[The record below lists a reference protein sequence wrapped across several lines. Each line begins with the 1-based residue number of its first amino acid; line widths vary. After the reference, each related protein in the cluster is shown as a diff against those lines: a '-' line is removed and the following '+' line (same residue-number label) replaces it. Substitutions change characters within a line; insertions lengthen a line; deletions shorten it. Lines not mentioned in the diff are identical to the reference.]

1 VLIAATDKSQT
12 GVQMKITVKQLKGLI
27 KEAIMDVQESYFDED
42 QKQEIT
48 RLAAE
53 FVENYANSGKID
65 YLRKFV
71 KDIENI
77 EQSNFEDLA
86 GAGHKKYRF

>member
-1 VLIAATDKSQT
+1 
-12 GVQMKITVKQLKGLI
+12 MKITVKQLKGLI
-27 KEAIMDVQESYFDED
+27 REAIMDVQESYFDED

-71 KDIENI
+71 KDIENMYLDRI
-77 EQSNFEDLA
+77 EA
-86 GAGHKKYRF
+86 KYWAKP

>member
-1 VLIAATDKSQT
+1 
-12 GVQMKITVKQLKGLI
+12 MKITVKQLKGLI
-27 KEAIMDVQESYFDED
+27 REAIMGVQESYFDED
-42 QKQEIT
+42 QKQEIR

-53 FVENYANSGKID
+53 FAENYANSGKID